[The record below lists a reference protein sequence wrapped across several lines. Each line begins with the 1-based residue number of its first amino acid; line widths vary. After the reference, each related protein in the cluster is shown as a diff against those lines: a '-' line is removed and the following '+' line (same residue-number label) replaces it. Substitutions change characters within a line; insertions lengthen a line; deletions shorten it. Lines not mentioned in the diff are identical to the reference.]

1 MGKTHPIERRRMG
14 SSPLSVFLY
23 KKEGELKI
31 MHIKRIMVA
40 ALTAAMVVTATA
52 PAFAETGNMELEQ
65 NDPVQAEEIITP
77 EERKENAEKIETEKK
92 KAVEDKNAK
101 KQIMRNISP
110 AAAKDNKDYEMVVLN
125 KSKQKLSIRIDTKN
139 KDITKYDV
147 ELLEADTYLI
157 KEKRTA
163 TSQSNIC
170 NFKSLLS
177 PSGKYKVWIRA
188 YNEKEKKWNSGNYHS
203 VTMDNSLAYKI
214 MSTKEV
220 TKTISNAV
228 NNHKSSVTITARDH
242 SFYDGVCYG
251 KWGKY
256 NSSNLKEYDFKS
268 WETFTYNGKKYN
280 RIIYTLKY
288 NLSASKDKALRK
300 KYTSISKKA
309 KGSTKSKIKYFNSY
323 LVKNCKYKLTHK
335 PTNYEFLISWKKG
348 QCSHYANAMKI
359 LCDISGIRCEYVA
372 GKVSGSR
379 HAWNIVKIGKKWY
392 WFDSCWADKGK
403 RIDKRWCFKGSG
415 NKAFKKRKLNSKYRT
430 KSWKKAHPMG
440 KKSLKV

>member
-1 MGKTHPIERRRMG
+1 MG

-40 ALTAAMVVTATA
+40 ALAAAMVVTATA

-65 NDPVQAEEIITP
+65 KDPVQAEEIITP
-77 EERKENAEKIETEKK
+77 EERKENAEKIEAEKK
-92 KAVEDKNAK
+92 KAVENENSK

-110 AAAKDNKDYEMVVLN
+110 AAAKDNKDYKMVVLN

-139 KDITKYDV
+139 KDITKYEV
-147 ELLEADTYLI
+147 ELRRKATNSTYVI
-157 KEKRTA
+157 EERRTITSKE
-163 TSQSNIC
+163 NIC
-170 NFKSLLS
+170 SFKRLMN
-177 PSGKYKVWIRA
+177 PGGKYTIAIKS
-188 YNEKEKKWNSGNYHS
+188 YNEKEKKWSFPEYS
-203 VTMDNSLAYKI
+203 EITMDNSLAYKI
-214 MSTKEV
+214 MSNKEAV
-220 TKTISNAV
+220 RAISDAV
-228 NNHKSSVTITARDH
+228 NNHKSTVTITAGNFD
-242 SFYDGVCYG
+242 FYDGVHYG
-251 KWGKY
+251 KWKTY
-256 NSSNLKEYDFKS
+256 NDY
-268 WETFTYNGKKYN
+268 TFTGYSLKGWERFIYNGKEYS
-280 RIIYTLKY
+280 RATYALKY

-359 LCDISGIRCEYVA
+359 LCDISGIRCECVA
-372 GKVSGSR
+372 GKVPGGGR

-403 RIDKRWCFKGSG
+403 KIDKRWCFKGSG
-415 NKAFKKRKLNSKYRT
+415 DKAFKKRKLNSQYRT
-430 KSWKKAHPMG
+430 KSWKKAHPMS
-440 KKSLKV
+440 KKSLKY

>member
-1 MGKTHPIERRRMG
+1 MNI
-14 SSPLSVFLY
+14 
-23 KKEGELKI
+23 KKMMASTL
-31 MHIKRIMVA
+31 A
-40 ALTAAMVVTATA
+40 AAMVVTATA

-65 NDPVQAEEIITP
+65 KDPVQAEEIITP
-77 EERKENAEKIETEKK
+77 EGRKENAEKIEAEKK
-92 KAVEDKNAK
+92 KAVENENSK

-110 AAAKDNKDYEMVVLN
+110 AVAKDNKDYKMVVLN

-163 TSQSNIC
+163 TPQSNIC

-203 VTMDNSLAYKI
+203 VTMDNTLAYKI
-214 MSTKEV
+214 MSKSDA
-220 TKTISNAV
+220 TKTISNAI
-228 NNHKSSVTITARDH
+228 NSHKSSVTIIETSSF
-242 SFYDGVCYG
+242 SFYDGICYG
-251 KWGKY
+251 KWGEY
-256 NSSNLKEYDFKS
+256 NNNNFKEYDFKS

-280 RIIYTLKY
+280 RITYTLKY

-300 KYTSISKKA
+300 KYASIAKKA
-309 KGSTKSKIKYFNSY
+309 KGSSKTKIKYFNSY
-323 LVKNCKYKLTHK
+323 LVKHCKYKLTNK
-335 PTNYEFLISWKKG
+335 PTTYEFLISWKKG

-359 LCDISGIRCEYVA
+359 LCDISGIRCECVA
-372 GKVSGSR
+372 GKVPGGGR

-415 NKAFKKRKLNSKYRT
+415 NKAFKKRKLNSQYRT

-440 KKSLKV
+440 KKSLKY

>member
-1 MGKTHPIERRRMG
+1 MNI
-14 SSPLSVFLY
+14 
-23 KKEGELKI
+23 KKMMASTL
-31 MHIKRIMVA
+31 A
-40 ALTAAMVVTATA
+40 AAMVVTATA
-52 PAFAETGNMELEQ
+52 PAFAETGNTELEQ
-65 NDPVQAEEIITP
+65 NNPVQAEEIITP
-77 EERKENAEKIETEKK
+77 EGRKENAEKIEAEKK
-92 KAVEDKNAK
+92 KAVENENSK

-110 AAAKDNKDYEMVVLN
+110 AAAKENKDYKMVVLN

-203 VTMDNSLAYKI
+203 VTMDNTLAYKI
-214 MSTKEV
+214 MSKSDA
-220 TKTISNAV
+220 TKTISNAI
-228 NNHKSSVTITARDH
+228 NSHKSSVTIIETSSF
-242 SFYDGVCYG
+242 SFYDGICYG
-251 KWGKY
+251 KWGEY
-256 NSSNLKEYDFKS
+256 NNNNFKEYDFKS

-280 RIIYTLKY
+280 RITYTLKY

-300 KYTSISKKA
+300 KYASIAKKA
-309 KGSTKSKIKYFNSY
+309 KGSSKTKIKYFNSY
-323 LVKNCKYKLTHK
+323 LVKHCKYKLTNK
-335 PTNYEFLISWKKG
+335 PTTYEFLISWKKG
-348 QCSHYANAMKI
+348 QCSHYAKAMKI
-359 LCDISGIRCEYVA
+359 LCSISGIRCEYVA

-403 RIDKRWCFKGSG
+403 KIDKRWCFKGSE
-415 NKAFKKRKLNSKYRT
+415 NKAFKKRKLDSKYRT
-430 KSWKKAHPMG
+430 KSWKKAHPMS
-440 KKSLKV
+440 KKSLKY

>member
-1 MGKTHPIERRRMG
+1 
-14 SSPLSVFLY
+14 
-23 KKEGELKI
+23 

-65 NDPVQAEEIITP
+65 KNPVQAEEVITP
-77 EERKENAEKIETEKK
+77 EERKENAEKIEAEKK
-92 KAVEDKNAK
+92 NAVENKNSK

-139 KDITKYDV
+139 KDITKYEV
-147 ELLEADTYLI
+147 ELRR
-157 KEKRTA
+157 KA
-163 TSQSNIC
+163 TSDTCVIEERRTITPKENIC
-170 NFKSLLS
+170 SFKRLMS
-177 PSGKYKVWIRA
+177 PGGKYTIAIKS
-188 YNEKEKKWNSGNYHS
+188 YNEKEKKWSFPEYS
-203 VTMDNSLAYKI
+203 EITMDNSLAYKI
-214 MSTKEV
+214 MSNKEAV
-220 TKTISNAV
+220 RAISNAV
-228 NNHKSSVTITARDH
+228 NNHKSTVTITASGNI
-242 SFYDGVCYG
+242 SFYDGVYYG
-251 KWGKY
+251 KWGEY
-256 NSSNLKEYDFKS
+256 NAENFNYYSSSNESY
-268 WETFTYNGKKYN
+268 FTYNGRSYFHAAY
-280 RIIYTLKY
+280 RLRY

-335 PTNYEFLISWKKG
+335 PTNYEFLVSWKKG
-348 QCSHYANAMKI
+348 QCSHYANAMKT

-372 GKVSGSR
+372 GKVSGGR

-403 RIDKRWCFKGSG
+403 KIDKRWCFKGSG
-415 NKAFKKRKLNSKYRT
+415 NKAFKKRKLDSKYRT
-430 KSWKKAHPMG
+430 KSWKKAHPMS
-440 KKSLKV
+440 KKSLKY